1 MHCESNNAKSNEVRA
16 LVHGGSQ
23 RRIPKD
29 HSVVST
35 GRKRVVMTRVAIT
48 RKGHTEPAD
57 CGSMIF
63 ESRSGLFVL
72 WFMLVHDESVR
83 ATLLVTR

>member
-1 MHCESNNAKSNEVRA
+1 
-16 LVHGGSQ
+16 
-23 RRIPKD
+23 
-29 HSVVST
+29 
-35 GRKRVVMTRVAIT
+35 MTRVAIT
-48 RKGHTEPAD
+48 GKGHTEPAD
-57 CGSMIF
+57 RGSMIF